1 MRIVQAGELI
11 GNPEVFSTEDI
22 RPKRNSKLPS
32 IDHSREAPMAT
43 PILNDVTISRIP
55 VAMPT

>member
-22 RPKRNSKLPS
+22 RPMHVSNLALSKQALA
-32 IDHSREAPMAT
+32 IGV
-43 PILNDVTISRIP
+43 N
-55 VAMPT
+55 